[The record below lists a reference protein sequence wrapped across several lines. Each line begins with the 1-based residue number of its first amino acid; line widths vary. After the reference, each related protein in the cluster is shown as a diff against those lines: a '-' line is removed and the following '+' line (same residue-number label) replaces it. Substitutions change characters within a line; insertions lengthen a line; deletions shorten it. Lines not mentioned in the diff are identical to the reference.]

1 MTLQQLLDAA
11 MQHQLIAVRDKQRR
25 WLSLAQIDN
34 DEALGSLQ
42 PGRFAMRLS
51 SYQIRTP
58 LPFTALRH
66 HRSMHE
72 AEA

>member
-11 MQHQLIAVRDKQRR
+11 MQHQLIAVRDKQTR

-42 PGRFAMRLS
+42 PGRFAMRL
-51 SYQIRTP
+51 
-58 LPFTALRH
+58 
-66 HRSMHE
+66 
-72 AEA
+72 